1 MSITSEVKIMK
12 NLIDNEKKL
21 ESVGEILR
29 YWRQLNK
36 ISQMDLAL
44 DVDISS
50 KHLSFV
56 ETGKSKPSRDL
67 VLKIAHSLNLPY
79 RHRNAFLLAA
89 GYAPEFQEEPFVG
102 SKMGVLRDAIQRLIE
117 NHEPYPAFV
126 INTGY
131 KILMRNSGYDRF
143 VSFYAGDTALQK
155 YDNAIRILF
164 AEDGLRPYVRG
175 WPLVEQFLLGRLW
188 DEVVSTQN
196 SELLTLYKEISLLR
210 SKEETGDL
218 DFDNSLPVMSL
229 ILEKDSKH
237 AKFFTMITTLGTP
250 LDIVTQELRI
260 ELLFPSDEET
270 KHLFPST

>member
-1 MSITSEVKIMK
+1 MK
-12 NLIDNEKKL
+12 NMMKNGKKL

-29 YWRQLNK
+29 YWRQLKK

-67 VLKIAHSLNLPY
+67 VLKIAYSLNLPY

-102 SKMGVLRDAIQRLIE
+102 SKMGIVRDAIQRLIE

-126 INTGY
+126 VNTGY
-131 KILMRNSGYDRF
+131 KILMKNSGYDRF
-143 VSFYAGDTALQK
+143 VSFYAGDTALKK

-164 AEDGLRPYVRG
+164 AEDGLKPYVRD
-175 WPLVEQFLLGRLW
+175 WPLIEQFILVRLW

-196 SELLTLYKEISLLR
+196 NELLKLYKEISLLR
-210 SKEETGDL
+210 SKEEIVDL
-218 DFDNSLPVMSL
+218 DFNGSLPVMSL
-229 ILEKDSKH
+229 ILEKDFKQV
-237 AKFFTMITTLGTP
+237 KFFTMITTLGTP
-250 LDIVTQELRI
+250 LDVATQELRI

-270 KHLFPST
+270 KDLFPL